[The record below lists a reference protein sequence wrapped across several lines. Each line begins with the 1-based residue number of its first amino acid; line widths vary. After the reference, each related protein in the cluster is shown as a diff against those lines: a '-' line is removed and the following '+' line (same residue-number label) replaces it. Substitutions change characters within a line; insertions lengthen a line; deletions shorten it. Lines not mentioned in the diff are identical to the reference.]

1 MFRNKSLLIEYYSMD
16 KTDKKIL
23 SLLQQN
29 AQMST
34 AEIADAVGLSTT
46 PCWRRIQKLEEAGVI
61 ASRVVLLDRQKL
73 NLGVDVFVA
82 VKSNQ
87 HNWEW
92 LQSFADT
99 VSAFPEVMEFYR
111 MAGESDYLLRVVV
124 PDIAA
129 FDQFYKKLVQS
140 TELADVSSSFSME
153 QIKYTTCLPL
163 DYAGSGTGNS
173 SGTP

>member
-1 MFRNKSLLIEYYSMD
+1 MD
-16 KTDKKIL
+16 KLDKKIL
-23 SLLQQN
+23 DLLQRNSQL
-29 AQMST
+29 ST
-34 AEIADAVGLSTT
+34 AEIAEAVGLSTT

-61 ASRVVLLDRQKL
+61 SNRVVLLDRHKL

-92 LQSFADT
+92 LQQFAAA
-99 VSAFPEVMEFYR
+99 VAEFPEVVEFYR

-129 FDQFYKKLVQS
+129 FDTFYKKLVQS
-140 TELADVSSSFSME
+140 TELADVSSSFAME
-153 QIKYTTCLPL
+153 QIKYTTSLPL
-163 DYAGSGTGNS
+163 DYIQ
-173 SGTP
+173 

>member
-1 MFRNKSLLIEYYSMD
+1 MD
-16 KTDKKIL
+16 KLDKKIL
-23 SLLQQN
+23 DLLQQN
-29 AQMST
+29 SQMST

-61 ASRVVLLDRQKL
+61 SNRVALLNRDKL

-92 LQSFADT
+92 LQQFAN
-99 VSAFPEVMEFYR
+99 AIARFPEVVEFYR

-129 FDQFYKKLVQS
+129 FDKFYKKLVQS
-140 TELADVSSSFSME
+140 TELADVSSSFAME
-153 QIKYTTCLPL
+153 QIKYTTSLPL
-163 DYAGSGTGNS
+163 DYAD
-173 SGTP
+173 